1 MTFQPLVSVVT
12 PVFNTE
18 KYLSECIESVL
29 AQSYENWEYVIVNNC
44 STDRSLD
51 IAQSYAEN
59 DPRIRIHNN
68 KDHLSLLQNSNHALR
83 QISPESKY
91 CKVIHADDWIFKD
104 CIKKMVEIAS
114 GNARDF
120 KNVKFKLANAID
132 LPFESNSVDFIV
144 STGSFHH
151 WKHPFKVFN
160 ECYSILKP
168 DNEAWIYDGCSNPPK
183 KEILK
188 LKRQYGIFKYLVVSQ
203 IQNAHGF
210 PCEIY
215 KTKIKKLLGH
225 TKFKNNF
232 QMILTDGWMKIILKK

>member
-1 MTFQPLVSVVT
+1 MFLTKFIRDIQVKFEAIPTPGAILYNALV
-12 PVFNTE
+12 
-18 KYLSECIESVL
+18 KIILSRPEL
-29 AQSYENWEYVIVNNC
+29 
-44 STDRSLD
+44 R
-51 IAQSYAEN
+51 IAQEIAQNIKKGILIDLGSGTGF
-59 DPRIRIHNN
+59 
-68 KDHLSLLQNSNHALR
+68 LSIEIAKRAPQLSIYGIDLS
-83 QISPESKY
+83 
-91 CKVIHADDWIFKD
+91 
-104 CIKKMVEIAS
+104 KKMVEIAS

-160 ECYSILKP
+160 ECYRILKP

-210 PCEIY
+210 PWEIY